1 MIPPMTQICFF
12 GTINVQNSNPSDR
25 GDINRENTNSRNFS
39 TERLSDNSSYRI
51 FDDNSKVTDKRNV
64 SIQSKSD
71 SDNLQDTQNVNDVQC
86 LNIYRDIY
94 VDVIDKKDNSD

>member
-1 MIPPMTQICFF
+1 MTQNFF
-12 GTINVQNSNPSDR
+12 FATINVQNSNPSDR
-25 GDINRENTNSRNFS
+25 GDINRENTNNRNFS

-51 FDDNSKVTDKRNV
+51 FDDNSKVTDKRNI
-64 SIQSKSD
+64 SIQNKSD

>member
-1 MIPPMTQICFF
+1 MIPPMTQNFFF
-12 GTINVQNSNPSDR
+12 GTINVQNSSPSDR
-25 GDINRENTNSRNFS
+25 GDINRENTNNRNFS

>member
-1 MIPPMTQICFF
+1 MTQNFF
-12 GTINVQNSNPSDR
+12 FATISVQNSNPSDR
-25 GDINRENTNSRNFS
+25 GDINRENTNNRNFS

>member
-1 MIPPMTQICFF
+1 MTQNFFF

-25 GDINRENTNSRNFS
+25 SDINRENTNNRNFS

-51 FDDNSKVTDKRNV
+51 FDDNSKVTDKRNI
-64 SIQSKSD
+64 SIQNKSD

>member
-1 MIPPMTQICFF
+1 M

-25 GDINRENTNSRNFS
+25 GDINRENTNNQNFS

-51 FDDNSKVTDKRNV
+51 FDDNSKVTDKRNI
-64 SIQSKSD
+64 SIQNKSD

-94 VDVIDKKDNSD
+94 VDIIDKKDNSD

>member
-1 MIPPMTQICFF
+1 MKIL
-12 GTINVQNSNPSDR
+12 V
-25 GDINRENTNSRNFS
+25 

-51 FDDNSKVTDKRNV
+51 FDDNSKVTDKRNI
-64 SIQSKSD
+64 SIRNKSD

>member
-1 MIPPMTQICFF
+1 MIPPMTQNFF
-12 GTINVQNSNPSDR
+12 FATINVQNSNPSDR
-25 GDINRENTNSRNFS
+25 GDINRENTNNRSFS

-51 FDDNSKVTDKRNV
+51 FDDNSKVTDKRNI
-64 SIQSKSD
+64 SIQNKSD